1 MRNRRLHDSLR
12 EFALEA
18 AALLSEDLKGGAEL
32 EFEISDEGGRGGPA
46 LYVYR
51 PLTLEFVAE
60 RWPRLR
66 ELPSCAPAADALG
79 DGASAYLRV
88 NGLGGEQAEPALQA
102 MLDRLYEDATSFG
115 FPEERFERVYLEVE
129 RTLYK
134 DTLPTTVVAPLHGV
148 LLEPERI
155 DLGDGLSLA
164 RPGLS
169 DAPIDADALCLLERD
184 VPPDDPRPVEEAG
197 ERFARLLTALRL
209 EGPGGPALGAVAWRR
224 AGEGRWTPAELV
236 TDGPGRGAPLVLG
249 ADSGVELRELMAAIR
264 PSWALTRFELGCARA
279 LAAEALSDYLL
290 ALRALLDATTEIGQ
304 ASLSLR
310 LAALCAEDGERRE
323 LRRRVELAL
332 DLERMVMRGGHTEV
346 PSAIVDEMER
356 HLRALLKDVAC
367 GYLDADL
374 KSIADDILLESGESI
389 EIEARDLREHDTTE
403 IEAIE
408 PLVDEPGGEPEPEA
422 ESAAPWEPEAGSAE
436 AGEPEREEPEAWEPE
451 PGKAE
456 PWKPQPD
463 DAEQEEPAR
472 AEDGMPEGVTPSDD
486 WGFSE
491 DPDSYSAPV

>member
-18 AALLSEDLKGGAEL
+18 AALLSEDLKGGAEI
-32 EFEISDEGGRGGPA
+32 EFEIGGEGGRGGPA

-51 PLTLEFVAE
+51 PLTSEFIAE
-60 RWPRLR
+60 RWARLR
-66 ELPSCAPAADALG
+66 ELPSCAAAADALG
-79 DGASAYLRV
+79 AGASAYLRV
-88 NGLGGEQAEPALQA
+88 NGLGGERAEPALRA

-134 DTLPTTVVAPLHGV
+134 DTLPTTVAAPMYGV
-148 LLEPERI
+148 VLEPERI
-155 DLGDGLSLA
+155 DLGDGLSLV

-184 VPPDDPRPVEEAG
+184 VPPDDPGLVEEAG
-197 ERFARLLTALRL
+197 ERFARLMTALRL
-209 EGPGGPALGAVAWRR
+209 VGPGGPALGGVAWRR
-224 AGEGRWTPAELV
+224 AGEGRWTPVELV
-236 TDGPGRGAPLVLG
+236 TDGPGRGPLLVLG
-249 ADSGVELRELMAAIR
+249 ADAGTELRELMAAVR
-264 PSWALTRFELGCARA
+264 PSWALARFELGCARE

-290 ALRALLDATTEIGQ
+290 ALRSLLDATTEVGE

-346 PSAIVDEMER
+346 PAAIVGELER
-356 HLRALLKDVAC
+356 NLRALLRDVAC

-374 KSIADDILLESGESI
+374 KSIADDILLESAEPI

-403 IEAIE
+403 IEAVE
-408 PLVDEPGGEPEPEA
+408 PPVEQPTREPEPE
-422 ESAAPWEPEAGSAE
+422 PEG
-436 AGEPEREEPEAWEPE
+436 GQPEAWEPE
-451 PGKAE
+451 AGAPKAE
-456 PWKPQPD
+456 EPEPD
-463 DAEQEEPAR
+463 PPKTEGSVADPPA
-472 AEDGMPEGVTPSDD
+472 AAGSGMPDGVTPSDD